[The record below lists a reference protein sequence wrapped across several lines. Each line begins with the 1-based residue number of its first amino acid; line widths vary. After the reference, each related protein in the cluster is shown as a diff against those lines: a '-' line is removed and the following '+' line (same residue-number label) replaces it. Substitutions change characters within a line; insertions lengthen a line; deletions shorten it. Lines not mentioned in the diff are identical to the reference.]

1 MLLQLRYTGVRGAN
15 GVVLVTT
22 KHGTSDKMEVN
33 VRANVK
39 ISYLTKL
46 PEYLRAYDYA
56 VLANEASAMRGA
68 QPIYDDN
75 RTESHPISSGPDF
88 YPDVSWQDEILKKPP
103 CNKPNYASAKRRR

>member
-1 MLLQLRYTGVRGAN
+1 
-15 GVVLVTT
+15 
-22 KHGTSDKMEVN
+22 MEVN

-68 QPIYDDN
+68 QPIYDDI
-75 RTESHPISSGPDF
+75 ELKAIQYHLDPDF
-88 YPDVSWQDEILKKPP
+88 YPDVNWQVEVYVQTHSVSVVVHILDVLAVFVLLVD
-103 CNKPNYASAKRRR
+103 CRFI